1 MRPSSEAER
10 PAASGVLCDALRV
23 SQTEGVMEEQSSAP
37 ADDPVRSEA
46 AQGPSASKGRAPTIY
61 DVARRAGVAPS
72 TVSRAFAR
80 PGRVSFETAERIR
93 SAADELGYRA
103 RTITRRT
110 DAREGTRMIALVLSD
125 ISNPVYFDLLRGAE
139 EAAADADYTIV
150 LANSQE
156 TVKKEQEA
164 LGRVLPLVDGVLMVS
179 SRMSDSAVRM
189 TAKQKPTIM
198 LNRAVSGV
206 VSVVT
211 DNAMG
216 TRRAVEHLVSQNI
229 RDITYVAGPEA
240 SWTDGMRWRAVRETG
255 AALHARIH
263 RLGPVAPTIAGGRA
277 AALSWMEHRTSGVIC
292 YNDLMA
298 VGFVRTLQ
306 EHGLSVPRDAAVIG
320 YDNIMLLPYVS
331 PSMSTIAAPVHAIG
345 TTATKNLVAMIR
357 GAQPTSSR
365 PLVLPS
371 KLVVRQSSRVLETP
385 TLRRR

>member
-1 MRPSSEAER
+1 MEDQSRGQSEGPAQ
-10 PAASGVLCDALRV
+10 PAAAQDP
-23 SQTEGVMEEQSSAP
+23 SAP
-37 ADDPVRSEA
+37 KR
-46 AQGPSASKGRAPTIY
+46 RAPTIY
-61 DVARRAGVAPS
+61 DVARLAGVAPS

-93 SAADELGYRA
+93 AAADELGYRA
-103 RTITRRT
+103 RTIARRT
-110 DAREGTRMIALVLSD
+110 DSREGTRMIALVLSD

-139 EAAADADYTIV
+139 EAAADADYTIL
-150 LANSQE
+150 LANAQE

-164 LGRVLPLVDGVLMVS
+164 LDRVLPLVDGVLMVS

-189 TAKQKPTIM
+189 AAKQKPTIM

-216 TRRAVEHLVSQNI
+216 TRRAVEHLVAQNI
-229 RDITYVAGPEA
+229 RDITYVSGPEA

-263 RLGPVAPTIAGGRA
+263 RLGPTAPTIAGGRS
-277 AALSWMEHRTSGVIC
+277 AALSWLQHRTGGVIC

-298 VGFVRTLQ
+298 IGFMRTLQ
-306 EHGLSVPRDAAVIG
+306 ENGLTVPRDAAVIG
-320 YDNIMLLPYVS
+320 YDNIMLLPYIS
-331 PSMSTIAAPVHAIG
+331 PSLSTIAAPVQAVG
-345 TTATKNLVAMIR
+345 STATKNLVAMIR

-371 KLVVRQSSRVLETP
+371 KLVVRQSSRVLEP
-385 TLRRR
+385 PAARRR

>member
-1 MRPSSEAER
+1 
-10 PAASGVLCDALRV
+10 
-23 SQTEGVMEEQSSAP
+23 MEEQSSVP
-37 ADDPVRSEA
+37 ADGPVPSEA
-46 AQGPSASKGRAPTIY
+46 ARGSSASTGRAPTIY
-61 DVARRAGVAPS
+61 DVARKAGVAPS

-93 SAADELGYRA
+93 AAADELGYRA

-110 DAREGTRMIALVLSD
+110 DTREGTRMIALVLSD

-139 EAAADADYTIV
+139 EAAADADYTIL

-164 LGRVLPLVDGVLMVS
+164 LERVLPLVDGVLMVS

-216 TRRAVEHLVSQNI
+216 TRRAVEHLVSQNV

-263 RLGPVAPTIAGGRA
+263 RRGPTAPTIAGGRA
-277 AALSWMEHRTSGVIC
+277 AALSWMEHRTRGVIC

-371 KLVVRQSSRVLETP
+371 KLVVRQSSRVVETP
-385 TLRRR
+385 PARRR